1 MAFAAPS
8 LRPHRGP
15 LVLGDLLPGT
25 LVRDVVLV
33 LGGAGLTGLAAQLS
47 IPVNGSPVPVTGQ
60 TFAVLLVGAALGWR
74 RAFASMALYLLA
86 GMAGAPWFA
95 DHVHGWDFPSFGYIL
110 GFLPA
115 GLVVGYLAG
124 RGGDRTPLRV
134 IATMLVGNAIIYVA
148 GLWYLMAD
156 LNIGL
161 HSAYDIGMKNYL
173 LGDGLKMLLAAG
185 LLPGAWLLVRKVRGT
200 DGR

>member
-1 MAFAAPS
+1 MAFATPS
-8 LRPHRGP
+8 LRAHRPP

-25 LVRDVVLV
+25 LIRDVVLV

-47 IPVNGSPVPVTGQ
+47 IPVHGSPVPITGQ

-74 RAFASMALYLLA
+74 RGLASMALYLLA

-95 DHVHGWDFPSFGYIL
+95 SHAHGWNFPSFGYIL
-110 GFLPA
+110 GYLPA
-115 GLVVGYLAG
+115 ALIVGYLAG

-134 IATMLVGNAIIYVA
+134 IATMLIGNAIIYIA

-156 LNIGL
+156 LHIGL
-161 HSAYDIGMKNYL
+161 HTAYSIGMKNYL

-185 LLPGAWLLVRKVRGT
+185 LLPGAWLLVRKVRG
-200 DGR
+200 DEG